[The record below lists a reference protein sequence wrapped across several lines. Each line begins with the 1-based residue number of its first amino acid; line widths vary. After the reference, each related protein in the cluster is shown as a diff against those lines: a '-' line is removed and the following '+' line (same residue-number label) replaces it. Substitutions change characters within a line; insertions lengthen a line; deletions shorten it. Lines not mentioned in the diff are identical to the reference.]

1 MDAQLKRGVLEV
13 CVLAAMKNEAKYGYQ
28 LVKEISPYV
37 EIAESTLYPILKR
50 LEANGLVDSYLVPH
64 QNRIRKYYRITEKG
78 RKRIAAFLAEWE
90 QLMRAYRLIQGEE
103 TNDKA

>member
-37 EIAESTLYPILKR
+37 EIAESTLYPSASQSGTIKCQ
-50 LEANGLVDSYLVPH
+50 Y
-64 QNRIRKYYRITEKG
+64 
-78 RKRIAAFLAEWE
+78 
-90 QLMRAYRLIQGEE
+90 
-103 TNDKA
+103 